1 MVQAAL
7 QLSLFLKV
15 KDELTLL
22 KAAFKYCSFGQIF
35 DICIQDNSVYTE
47 IKLDVTRQN
56 SSAYFGIILTQDE
69 AANSFEGV
77 QMKQTFIG
85 SIETV
90 KKAVEAQL

>member
-1 MVQAAL
+1 MVQDAL
-7 QLSLFLKV
+7 QLSLLLKL

-22 KAAFKYCSFGQIF
+22 KAAFKYFSASQIF

-56 SSAYFGIILTQDE
+56 NSAYFGISLTQDE
-69 AANSFEGV
+69 TANSFEGV
-77 QMKQTFIG
+77 QMEQTFIG

-90 KKAVEAQL
+90 NEAMEAQL